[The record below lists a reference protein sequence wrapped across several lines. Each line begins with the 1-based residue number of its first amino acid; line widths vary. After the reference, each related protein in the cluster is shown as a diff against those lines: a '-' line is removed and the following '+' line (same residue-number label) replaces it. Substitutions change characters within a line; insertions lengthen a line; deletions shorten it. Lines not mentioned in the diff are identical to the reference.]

1 MTYKVQAL
9 RQDHYSIELGADPL
23 AEDVATF
30 RSRNAALKHAQALH
44 EKLSTGNE
52 NTIYNYSSIIV
63 VDVSNNDVLFTGN
76 FDTKYITEERAHE
89 LLNELIDSNHEPV
102 KVFDNMYKASDVL
115 YRNDPYLYVKL
126 LDAYL
131 SDEGLV
137 VV

>member
-1 MTYKVQAL
+1 MPYKVQAL

-23 AEDVATF
+23 AEDIITF

-44 EKLSTGNE
+44 EKLSAGNE

-63 VDVSNNDVLFTGN
+63 VDGNKDVLFVGN

-89 LLNELIDSNHEPV
+89 LLNELIDNNHEPV

-131 SDEGLV
+131 SDEKLV